1 MNEMTSGH
9 IVKAYSA
16 ELEHLNKL
24 VLDLG
29 NLGQDQLRRA
39 VETLKNEDPKAAG
52 KVIDRDRKLN
62 EIDIQADEEII
73 RLIAKRQPMA
83 KDLRDIL
90 TVQKTISDLERVGD
104 EARKIANLTIHFY
117 DNGKTTPN
125 NEILHDIYD
134 MSDFVDEM
142 LGLSLVAFTEL
153 DLDKALEVIEMDKKL
168 YEDFRGSLRRLSTF
182 IMEDSRNVGSVVDI
196 VLALRAL
203 ERIGGHAKNIGGFV
217 IFLVTGKDV
226 RHEDLQVITAEIEAS
241 RATD

>member
-1 MNEMTSGH
+1 MNDITYGH
-9 IVKAYSA
+9 IVKAFSE
-16 ELEHLNKL
+16 ELAQLNQL
-24 VLDLG
+24 VLELG
-29 NLGQDQLRRA
+29 NLSKDQLRRA
-39 VETLKNEDPKAAG
+39 VQTLKDEDPKAAG
-52 KVIDRDRKLN
+52 LVIDRDQKLN
-62 EIDIQADEEII
+62 DIDVKADEEII

-90 TVQKTISDLERVGD
+90 TVQKTVSDLERVGD

-117 DNGKTTPN
+117 GNGKTPPN
-125 NEILHDIYD
+125 KEILHDIYD
-134 MSDFVDEM
+134 MAEFVEQM
-142 LGLSLVAFTEL
+142 LCLCLEGFTEL
-153 DLDKALEVIEMDKKL
+153 NLDKALDVIKQDKKL

-226 RHEDLQVITAEIEAS
+226 RHEDIHAISAEIEAS
-241 RATD
+241 RSRI

>member
-1 MNEMTSGH
+1 MNEMTNGH

-16 ELEHLNKL
+16 ELDHLNKL
-24 VLDLG
+24 VLDMG

-39 VETLKNEDPKAAG
+39 VQTLKDEDPKAAG
-52 KVIDRDRKLN
+52 QVIDRDRKLN

-117 DNGKTTPN
+117 DNGKNPPSK
-125 NEILHDIYD
+125 EILRDIYD
-134 MSDFVDEM
+134 MAEFVDEM

-153 DLDKALEVIEMDKKL
+153 DLDKALEVIEMDNTL

-226 RHEDLQVITAEIEAS
+226 RHEDIQAISAEIEAS
-241 RATD
+241 RMAE

>member
-117 DNGKTTPN
+117 GNGKTPPN

>member
-1 MNEMTSGH
+1 MNEITSGH
-9 IVKAYSA
+9 TVKAYSA

-24 VLDLG
+24 VLDMG
-29 NLGQDQLRRA
+29 HLGQDQLRRA
-39 VETLKNEDPKAAG
+39 IQTLKDEDPKSAG
-52 KVIDRDRKLN
+52 NVIDRDRKLN

-90 TVQKTISDLERVGD
+90 TVQKTVADLERVGD

-117 DNGKTTPN
+117 DNGKTPPN
-125 NEILHDIYD
+125 KEILHDIYD
-134 MSDFVDEM
+134 MAEFVDEM
-142 LGLSLVAFTEL
+142 LGLCLVAFTEL

-217 IFLVTGKDV
+217 IFLVIGKDV
-226 RHEDLQVITAEIEAS
+226 RHEDIQAVVAEIEAS
-241 RATD
+241 HVTE